1 MEGIAWLGLIIG
13 VGLFLQIWWSHDRYA
28 AVSSVGIWR
37 EPPRALMMVV
47 RHTRGPIIASAAI
60 IEAWCLALAVVSG
73 MTVLGVIA
81 GEVAN
86 EATRW
91 VVLYLGIAVV
101 AAFLVIA
108 VLGRR
113 GTRSE

>member
-1 MEGIAWLGLIIG
+1 MEDIALLGLIIG
-13 VGLFLQIWWSHDRYA
+13 VGLFLQIRWSHDRYA
-28 AVSSVGIWR
+28 AVSSVGIWHD
-37 EPPRALMMVV
+37 PPRLLMIVL

-60 IEAWCLALAVVSG
+60 IQSWCLALAVVSG
-73 MTVLGVIA
+73 MTLFGLIA
-81 GEVAN
+81 GDVAD

-91 VVLYLGIAVV
+91 VVLYLGIAAV

-113 GTRSE
+113 GTRSQ